1 MHLDFTQLPAFLIAC
16 AVVVLTPGVDA
27 FLLLRTSMRSG
38 TRAGLLA
45 LAGIHTAAFVQ
56 VALVISGLGVV
67 IARYPA
73 VLTGLRWIGA
83 AYLLYLAVT
92 ITRGLLRRADG
103 EVAAVAAARPFRQGF
118 LTNITNPKML
128 LFSLAFLPQ
137 FIGAGDPTFQL
148 GMLAAVFL
156 GLAALW
162 ELTIVVAAARVA
174 GSLRRPGVTTA
185 LDAVCAAVF
194 LTMSVG
200 LVL

>member
-38 TRAGLLA
+38 IRSGLLA
-45 LAGIHTAAFVQ
+45 LAGIHTAAFIQ

-83 AYLLYLAVT
+83 AYLLYLAVS
-92 ITRGLLRRADG
+92 ITRGLLRRTAG
-103 EVAAVAAARPFRQGF
+103 ETVAVTPRPFRQGF

-137 FIGAGDPTFQL
+137 FIGGGDPPYQL

-194 LTMSVG
+194 VTMSVG

>member
-83 AYLLYLAVT
+83 AYLLYLAVS
-92 ITRGLLRRADG
+92 ITRGLLRRSGG
-103 EVAAVAAARPFRQGF
+103 EVVAVTPRPFRQGF

-137 FIGAGDPTFQL
+137 FIGTGDPAFQL

-194 LTMSVG
+194 LTMSIG